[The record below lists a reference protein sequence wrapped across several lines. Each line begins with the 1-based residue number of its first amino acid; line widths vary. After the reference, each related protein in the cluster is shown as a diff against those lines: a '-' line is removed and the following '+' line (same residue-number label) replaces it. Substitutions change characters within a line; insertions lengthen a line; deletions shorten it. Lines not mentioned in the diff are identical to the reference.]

1 MPAHYIWLFFAILT
15 ETLGTT
21 ALQASQQFTR
31 FWPSVAVAVFYAA
44 SFYFMSIALKVM
56 PVGIVYAIWSGL
68 GIVLI
73 AGIGFVLFGQRLDWP
88 AMFGLAMIIGGILVI
103 HLFSASQTH

>member
-1 MPAHYIWLFFAILT
+1 MPTHYIWLFFAILT

-31 FWPSVAVAVFYAA
+31 FWPAVATVVCYAM
-44 SFYFMSIALKVM
+44 SFYFMSYALKVM

-73 AGIGFVLFGQRLDWP
+73 ATIGFVLFGQRLDMP
-88 AMFGLAMIIGGILVI
+88 AVLGLALIITGILVI
-103 HLFSASQTH
+103 HLFSKASGH